1 MIFNLLGKLIILKKR
16 REKKKT
22 RRKRTDEERRYDYFI
37 VVESC
42 RNDGPKTVYEPILV
56 APPPTALMRWK

>member
-1 MIFNLLGKLIILKKR
+1 MVFNLLGKLIILKKS

-42 RNDGPKTVYEPILV
+42 RNGPKTVYEPILV